1 MTVSKGWV
9 CAPIT
14 NYRNFN
20 SSFVICHS
28 SFVVTLPSLT
38 ADRYFMKN
46 WLKILGV
53 ALLFY
58 VHIAGLLVEVPR
70 LNILNETVRAIY
82 FHVPMW
88 FGMIL
93 LFVLSVYHAIRYLRN
108 PLIESDRK
116 SVEYA
121 NVGLVFGIL
130 GMITG
135 MLWANYTWGSPWHGD
150 PKQNGAAIALLV
162 YMAYFVL
169 RGSIENQEQKAR
181 LSAVYNIFAFAAMIP
196 LIFIIPRLQ
205 DSLHPGSGGNPG
217 FNAYDLDNR
226 MRTIFYP
233 AVIGWFLIGVWIAS
247 LRIRYKTL
255 EEKNLD
261 LNDENIY

>member
-1 MTVSKGWV
+1 MPTLRSRWPNV
-9 CAPIT
+9 PI
-14 NYRNFN
+14 
-20 SSFVICHS
+20 
-28 SFVVTLPSLT
+28 
-38 ADRYFMKN
+38 MKN
-46 WLKILGV
+46 WLKILAV
-53 ALLFY
+53 AILLY
-58 VHIAGLLVEVPR
+58 VHTAGLLADVPR
-70 LNILNETVRAIY
+70 LNILNETIRALY

-88 FGMIL
+88 FGMIF
-93 LFVLSVYHAIRYLRN
+93 LFLGSLYHAIRYLRN
-108 PLIESDRK
+108 PSLDSDRG
-116 SVEYA
+116 SVEFA
-121 NVGLVFGIL
+121 NVGMAFGIL

-169 RGSIENQEQKAR
+169 RGSIENHEQKAR

-217 FNAYDLDNR
+217 FNIYDLDNR
-226 MRTIFYP
+226 MRLIFYP
-233 AVIGWFLIGVWIAS
+233 AVVGWSLVGLWIAT

-255 EEKNLD
+255 VEKNLE
-261 LNDENIY
+261 LDENIV

>member
-1 MTVSKGWV
+1 
-9 CAPIT
+9 
-14 NYRNFN
+14 
-20 SSFVICHS
+20 
-28 SFVVTLPSLT
+28 
-38 ADRYFMKN
+38 MKN
-46 WLKILGV
+46 WLKILAV
-53 ALLFY
+53 ATLFY
-58 VHIAGLLVEVPR
+58 VHIAGLLFDVPR

-93 LFVLSVYHAIRYLRN
+93 LFVLSVFHAIRYLRN
-108 PLIESDRK
+108 PLVESDRK

-130 GMITG
+130 GILTG

-169 RGSIENQEQKAR
+169 RGSTENQEQKAR

-226 MRTIFYP
+226 MRSIFYP
-233 AVIGWFLIGVWIAS
+233 AVIGWFLIGLWIAS
-247 LRIRYKTL
+247 LRIKYKTL
-255 EEKNLD
+255 EENNLNTD
-261 LNDENIY
+261 DEKIY